1 MDYFTE
7 PSRQIPITHTADVLV
22 CGAGPAGVA
31 AALSAARQGAHTLLI
46 EQSGAAGGVAT
57 SGLMSHWTGDT
68 AHIGIYGEILQ
79 RAQDGP
85 DAQVINPEKLKTVL
99 LEMLVE
105 AGVELQ
111 LYTFAS
117 DAILQDDVLQG
128 VVAESKSGR
137 EAILARI
144 TVDATGDGDVAAK
157 AGVPYHKGREGDGKM
172 QPMTLMFKVAGV
184 DAARVVKFVGA
195 FEDSYASPQGDI
207 QALARQHL
215 PFPAGHLLIYPSSLP
230 GIVTCNMTNAVEV
243 DGTQAQDLTR
253 AELVCRSQLE
263 PIQRFLREY
272 VAGFE
277 QCYIINSAASIGVRE
292 TRHFAGEY
300 TLTEEDI
307 LAARVFEDWAAPQVH
322 FNFDVHNLSGS
333 GLDATGQ
340 QRHFPQVRRYTIP
353 YRCFVPLK
361 IDNLYLAGRNISGTH
376 KAHSNYRVMPVCAM
390 MGQAVGTAAALCVQQ
405 NTTPRRLKPQ
415 DVQAVLTAQGVK
427 P

>member
-1 MDYFTE
+1 MKYYSE
-7 PSRQIPITHTADVLV
+7 PSRQIPITHEVDVLV

-57 SGLMSHWTGDT
+57 TGLMSHWTGDT
-68 AHIGIYGEILQ
+68 AHIGIYAEILR
-79 RAQDGP
+79 RAQDCADP
-85 DAQVINPEKLKTVL
+85 QVINPEKLKTVL

-105 AGVELQ
+105 AGVRLQ

-117 DAILQDDVLQG
+117 DAILKDNVLQG

-137 EAILARI
+137 EAFLARI
-144 TVDATGDGDVAAK
+144 SVDATGDGDVAAR
-157 AGVPYHKGREGDGKM
+157 AGVPYHKGRESDGRM

-184 DAARVVKFVGA
+184 DPARVVKFVGA
-195 FEDSYASPQGDI
+195 FEDSYATPRGDI
-207 QALARQHL
+207 QALAKEHL

-230 GIVTCNMTNAVEV
+230 GVVTCNMTNAVEV
-243 DGTQAQDLTR
+243 DGTRAEDLTR
-253 AELVCRSQLE
+253 AEMVCRSQLE
-263 PIQRFLREY
+263 PIQKFLREY
-272 VAGFE
+272 VAGFD
-277 QCYIINSAASIGVRE
+277 QCFIISSAASIGVRE
-292 TRHFAGEY
+292 TRHFEGEY

-340 QRHFPQVRRYTIP
+340 QKHFPQVQRYTIP
-353 YRCFVPLK
+353 YRCFVPKK

-376 KAHSNYRVMPVCAM
+376 KAHSNFRVMPVCVM
-390 MGQAVGTAAALCVQQ
+390 VGQAVGTAAALCVQQ
-405 NTTPRRLKPQ
+405 STTPRLLKPQ
-415 DVQAVLTAQGVK
+415 DVQALLAAQGVT